1 MIVTINGIP
10 VYDAL
15 ITDEECGMNRIS
27 LVDAPAVDADF
38 LAFAKEKTPQ
48 MYSVTDEEKRIVRGV
63 VMRADYPIYRKDS
76 RRGEYYVIFKADTI
90 RLMAEKYLLESKQ
103 NEVNLDH
110 QEDTEVDGVQM
121 VQWFI
126 KDSANGIN
134 PAGFEDIA
142 DGSLFAEFHVVND
155 DVWASI
161 KEGTYNGFSLEGV
174 YDMQPETN
182 VSEVEEIV
190 DVLDGI
196 FSKLYKQDKM
206 SKLARFKEALAKIL
220 VECGSTTTDKGIL
233 YWESDA
239 DLKEGDEVFVEDAEG
254 NRTPAPSGDYT
265 TSDGKVIVVVD
276 GKVAEIKDAE
286 AEVAPEEP
294 ESADDNNE
302 GGNDNEGGDNTPAGG
317 EGGEGGNDTPGDG
330 EGGEGGEGG
339 NDTPA
344 DPEQPEQPVE
354 GADDDEIQERIK
366 ALEDM
371 VAMICEYLGIGGAV
385 EPETLPVAMASMKKE
400 IESLKGKP
408 MAKPAHEEV
417 VASAQN
423 KPTGI
428 KGIDRLA
435 RIMSA
440 K

>member
-15 ITDEECGMNRIS
+15 ITDDECGMNRIS

-38 LAFAKEKTPQ
+38 LAFAKDKALQ
-48 MYSVTDEEKRIVRGV
+48 MYSVTDEDKRIVRGV
-63 VMRADYPIYRKDS
+63 IMRADYPIYRRDK
-76 RRGEYYVIFKADTI
+76 RGEYYVIYKADTI
-90 RLMAEKYLLESKQ
+90 RKMAEKYLLESKQ

-110 QEDTEVDGVQM
+110 QDDTDVDGVQM

-126 KDSANGIN
+126 KDSENGIN
-134 PAGFEDIA
+134 PAGFEEIA
-142 DGSLFAEFHVVND
+142 DGSLFAEFHVIND
-155 DVWASI
+155 EVWASI
-161 KEGTYNGFSLEGV
+161 KDGTYKGFSLEGV
-174 YDMQPETN
+174 FDMQPETN
-182 VSEVEEIV
+182 VSQVEEIV

-196 FSKLYKQDKM
+196 FSKLYKNDKM
-206 SKLARFKEALAKIL
+206 SKLARLKEALSKIL
-220 VECGSTTTDKGIL
+220 VECGDVTTDKGIL

-254 NRTPAPSGDYT
+254 NKTPAPDGDYT

-276 GKVAEIKDAE
+276 GKVAEIKDAK

-294 ESADDNNE
+294 ESDDDNN
-302 GGNDNEGGDNTPAGG
+302 NDG
-317 EGGEGGNDTPGDG
+317 EGGEGGNDAPGD
-330 EGGEGGEGG
+330 E
-339 NDTPA
+339 TPA

-354 GADDDEIQERIK
+354 GADDDALEERIK
-366 ALEDM
+366 ALEDV
-371 VAMICEYLGIGGAV
+371 VAMVCEYLGIV
-385 EPETLPVAMASMKKE
+385 EFNKQEKLPTLMAAMQKE
-400 IESLKGKP
+400 IDALKGKP

-423 KPTGI
+423 KPTGN

-435 RIMSA
+435 QIMGA

>member
-1 MIVTINGIP
+1 MIVTIDGIP

-15 ITDEECGMNRIS
+15 ITDDDCGMNRIS

-38 LAFAKEKTPQ
+38 LAFAKDKALQ
-48 MYSVTDEEKRIVRGV
+48 MYSVSDEEKRIVRGV
-63 VMRADYPIYRKDS
+63 IMRADYPIYRRDK
-76 RRGEYYVIFKADTI
+76 RGEYYVIYKADTI
-90 RLMAEKYLLESKQ
+90 RKMAEKYLLESKQ

-110 QEDTEVDGVQM
+110 QDDTDVDGVQM

-126 KDSANGIN
+126 KDSENGIN
-134 PAGFEDIA
+134 PAGFEEIA
-142 DGSLFAEFHVVND
+142 DGSLFAEFHVIND
-155 DVWASI
+155 EVWASI
-161 KEGTYNGFSLEGV
+161 KEGTYKGFSLEGV
-174 YDMQPETN
+174 FDMQPETN

-196 FSKLYKQDKM
+196 FSKLYKNDKM

-220 VECGSTTTDKGIL
+220 VECGNVTTDRGIL

-254 NRTPAPSGDYT
+254 NRTPAPDGDYT

-276 GKVAEIKDAE
+276 GKVAEIKDAK

-294 ESADDNNE
+294 ESDDDNN
-302 GGNDNEGGDNTPAGG
+302 NDGEGGDNTPA
-317 EGGEGGNDTPGDG
+317 DG

-339 NDTPA
+339 NDTPETPDTPDTPGNETPA

-354 GADDDEIQERIK
+354 GADDDALEERIK
-366 ALEDM
+366 ALEDV
-371 VAMICEYLGIGGAV
+371 VAMVCEYLGIV
-385 EPETLPVAMASMKKE
+385 EFNKQEKLPTLMAAMQKE
-400 IESLKGKP
+400 IDALKGKP

-435 RIMSA
+435 QIMGA

>member
-15 ITDEECGMNRIS
+15 ITDDECGMNRIS

-38 LAFAKEKTPQ
+38 LAFAKDKALQ
-48 MYSVTDEEKRIVRGV
+48 MYSVTDEDKRIVRGV
-63 VMRADYPIYRKDS
+63 IMRADYPIYRRDK
-76 RRGEYYVIFKADTI
+76 RGEYYVIYKADTI
-90 RLMAEKYLLESKQ
+90 RKMAEKYLLESKQ

-110 QEDTEVDGVQM
+110 QDDTDVDGVQM

-126 KDSANGIN
+126 KDSENGIN
-134 PAGFEDIA
+134 PAGFEEIA
-142 DGSLFAEFHVVND
+142 DGSLFAEFHVIND
-155 DVWASI
+155 EVWASI
-161 KEGTYNGFSLEGV
+161 KDGTYKGFSLEGV
-174 YDMQPETN
+174 FDMQPETN
-182 VSEVEEIV
+182 VSQVEEIV

-196 FSKLYKQDKM
+196 FSKLYKNDKM
-206 SKLARFKEALAKIL
+206 SKMARLKEALSKIL
-220 VECGSTTTDKGIL
+220 VECGDVTTDKGIL

-239 DLKEGDEVFVEDAEG
+239 DLKEGDEVFVQDAEG
-254 NRTPAPSGDYT
+254 NKTPAPDGDYT

-276 GKVAEIKDAE
+276 GKVAEIKDAK

-294 ESADDNNE
+294 ESDDDNN
-302 GGNDNEGGDNTPAGG
+302 N
-317 EGGEGGNDTPGDG
+317 DG

-339 NDTPA
+339 NDAPGDETPGDETPA

-354 GADDDEIQERIK
+354 GADDDALEERIK
-366 ALEDM
+366 ALEDV
-371 VAMICEYLGIGGAV
+371 VAMVCEYLGIV
-385 EPETLPVAMASMKKE
+385 EFNKQEKLPTLMAAMQKE
-400 IESLKGKP
+400 IDALKGKP

-417 VASAQN
+417 VASVQN

-435 RIMSA
+435 QIMGA

>member
-15 ITDEECGMNRIS
+15 ITDDECGMNRIS

-38 LAFAKEKTPQ
+38 LAFAKDKALQ
-48 MYSVTDEEKRIVRGV
+48 MYSVTDEDKRIVRGV
-63 VMRADYPIYRKDS
+63 IMRADYPIYRRDK
-76 RRGEYYVIFKADTI
+76 RGEYYVIYKADTI
-90 RLMAEKYLLESKQ
+90 RKMAEKYLLESKQ

-110 QEDTEVDGVQM
+110 QDDTDVDGVQM

-126 KDSANGIN
+126 KDSENGIN
-134 PAGFEDIA
+134 PAGFEEIA
-142 DGSLFAEFHVVND
+142 DGSLFAEFHVIND
-155 DVWASI
+155 EVWASI
-161 KEGTYNGFSLEGV
+161 KDGTYKGFSLEGV
-174 YDMQPETN
+174 FDMQPETN
-182 VSEVEEIV
+182 VSQVEEIV

-196 FSKLYKQDKM
+196 FSKLYKNDKM
-206 SKLARFKEALAKIL
+206 SKMARLKEALSKIL
-220 VECGSTTTDKGIL
+220 VECGDVTTDKGIL

-254 NRTPAPSGDYT
+254 NKTPAPDGDYT

-276 GKVAEIKDAE
+276 GKVAEIKDAK

-294 ESADDNNE
+294 ESDDDNN
-302 GGNDNEGGDNTPAGG
+302 NDG
-317 EGGEGGNDTPGDG
+317 EGGEGGNDVPGD
-330 EGGEGGEGG
+330 E
-339 NDTPA
+339 TPA

-354 GADDDEIQERIK
+354 GADDDALEERIK
-366 ALEDM
+366 ALEDV
-371 VAMICEYLGIGGAV
+371 VAMVCEYLGIV
-385 EPETLPVAMASMKKE
+385 EFNKQEKLPTLMAAMQKE
-400 IESLKGKP
+400 IDALKGKP

-423 KPTGI
+423 KPTGN

-435 RIMSA
+435 QIMGA

>member
-15 ITDEECGMNRIS
+15 ITDDECGMNRIS

-38 LAFAKEKTPQ
+38 LAFAKDKALQ
-48 MYSVTDEEKRIVRGV
+48 MYSVTDEDKRIVRGV
-63 VMRADYPIYRKDS
+63 IMRADYPIYRRDK
-76 RRGEYYVIFKADTI
+76 RGEYYVIYKADTI
-90 RLMAEKYLLESKQ
+90 RKMAEKYLLESKQ

-110 QEDTEVDGVQM
+110 QDDTDVDGVQM

-126 KDSANGIN
+126 KDSENGIN
-134 PAGFEDIA
+134 PAGFEEIA
-142 DGSLFAEFHVVND
+142 DGSLFAEFHVIND
-155 DVWASI
+155 EVWASI
-161 KEGTYNGFSLEGV
+161 KEGTYKGFSLEGV
-174 YDMQPETN
+174 FDMQPETN

-196 FSKLYKQDKM
+196 FSKLYKNDKM
-206 SKLARFKEALAKIL
+206 SKLARLKEALSKIL
-220 VECGSTTTDKGIL
+220 VECGDVTTDKGIL

-254 NRTPAPSGDYT
+254 NKTPAPDGDYT

-276 GKVAEIKDAE
+276 GKVAEIKDAK

-294 ESADDNNE
+294 ESDDDNN
-302 GGNDNEGGDNTPAGG
+302 NDG
-317 EGGEGGNDTPGDG
+317 EGGEGGNDAPGD
-330 EGGEGGEGG
+330 E
-339 NDTPA
+339 TPA

-354 GADDDEIQERIK
+354 GADDDALEERIK
-366 ALEDM
+366 ALEDV
-371 VAMICEYLGIGGAV
+371 VAMVCEYLGIV
-385 EPETLPVAMASMKKE
+385 EFNKQEKLPTLMAAMQKE
-400 IESLKGKP
+400 IDALKGKP

-423 KPTGI
+423 KPTGN

-435 RIMSA
+435 QIMGA

>member
-15 ITDEECGMNRIS
+15 ITDDECGMNRIS

-38 LAFAKEKTPQ
+38 LAFAKDKALQ
-48 MYSVTDEEKRIVRGV
+48 MYSVTDEDKRIVRGV
-63 VMRADYPIYRKDS
+63 IMRADYPIYRRDK
-76 RRGEYYVIFKADTI
+76 RGEYYVIYKADTI
-90 RLMAEKYLLESKQ
+90 RKMAEKYLLESKQ

-110 QEDTEVDGVQM
+110 QDDTDVDGVQM

-126 KDSANGIN
+126 KDSENGIN
-134 PAGFEDIA
+134 PAGFEEIA
-142 DGSLFAEFHVVND
+142 DGSLFAEFHVIND
-155 DVWASI
+155 EVWASI
-161 KEGTYNGFSLEGV
+161 KEGTYKGFSLEGV
-174 YDMQPETN
+174 FDMQPETN

-196 FSKLYKQDKM
+196 FSKLYKNDKM
-206 SKLARFKEALAKIL
+206 SKLARLKEALSKIL
-220 VECGSTTTDKGIL
+220 VECGDVTTDKGIL

-239 DLKEGDEVFVEDAEG
+239 DLKEGDEVFVQDAEG
-254 NRTPAPSGDYT
+254 NKTPAPDGDYT

-276 GKVAEIKDAE
+276 GKVAEIKDAK

-294 ESADDNNE
+294 ESDDDNN
-302 GGNDNEGGDNTPAGG
+302 N
-317 EGGEGGNDTPGDG
+317 DG

-339 NDTPA
+339 NDVPGDETPA

-354 GADDDEIQERIK
+354 GADDDALEERIK
-366 ALEDM
+366 ALEDV
-371 VAMICEYLGIGGAV
+371 VAMVCEYLGIV
-385 EPETLPVAMASMKKE
+385 EFNKQEKLPTLMAAMQKE
-400 IESLKGKP
+400 IDALKGKP

-423 KPTGI
+423 KPTGN

-435 RIMSA
+435 QIMGA

>member
-1 MIVTINGIP
+1 MIVTIDGIP

-15 ITDEECGMNRIS
+15 ITDDDCGMNRIS

-38 LAFAKEKTPQ
+38 LAFAKDKALQ
-48 MYSVTDEEKRIVRGV
+48 MYSVSDEEKRIVRGV
-63 VMRADYPIYRKDS
+63 IMRADYPIYRRDK
-76 RRGEYYVIFKADTI
+76 RGEYYVIYKADTI
-90 RLMAEKYLLESKQ
+90 RKMAEKYLLESKQ

-110 QEDTEVDGVQM
+110 QEDTDVDGVQM

-126 KDSANGIN
+126 KDTSNGIN
-134 PAGFEDIA
+134 PAGFEEIA

-155 DVWASI
+155 EVWASI
-161 KEGTYNGFSLEGV
+161 KEGTYKGFSLEGV
-174 YDMQPETN
+174 FDMQPETN

-196 FSKLYKQDKM
+196 FSKLYKNDKM
-206 SKLARFKEALAKIL
+206 SKLARLKEALSKIL
-220 VECGSTTTDKGIL
+220 VECGNVTTDKGIL

-276 GKVAEIKDAE
+276 GKVAEIKDAK

-294 ESADDNNE
+294 ESDDDNN
-302 GGNDNEGGDNTPAGG
+302 NDGEGGDNTPA
-317 EGGEGGNDTPGDG
+317 DG

-339 NDTPA
+339 NDTPDTPGDETPA

-354 GADDDEIQERIK
+354 GADDDALEERIK
-366 ALEDM
+366 ALEDV
-371 VAMICEYLGIGGAV
+371 VAMVCEYLGIV
-385 EPETLPVAMASMKKE
+385 EFNKQEKLPTLMAAMQKE
-400 IESLKGKP
+400 IDALKGKP

-435 RIMSA
+435 QIMGA

>member
-15 ITDEECGMNRIS
+15 ITDDECGMNRIS

-38 LAFAKEKTPQ
+38 LAFAKDKALQ
-48 MYSVTDEEKRIVRGV
+48 MYSVTDEDKRIVRGV
-63 VMRADYPIYRKDS
+63 IMRADYPIYRRDK
-76 RRGEYYVIFKADTI
+76 RGEYYVIYKADTI
-90 RLMAEKYLLESKQ
+90 RKMAEKYLLESKQ

-110 QEDTEVDGVQM
+110 QDDTDVDGVQM

-126 KDSANGIN
+126 KDSENGIN
-134 PAGFEDIA
+134 PAGFEEIA
-142 DGSLFAEFHVVND
+142 DGSLFAEFHVIND
-155 DVWASI
+155 EVWASI
-161 KEGTYNGFSLEGV
+161 KDGTYKGFSLEGV
-174 YDMQPETN
+174 FDMQPETN
-182 VSEVEEIV
+182 VSQVEEIV

-196 FSKLYKQDKM
+196 FSKLYKNDKM
-206 SKLARFKEALAKIL
+206 SKMARLKEALSKIL
-220 VECGSTTTDKGIL
+220 VECGDVTTDKGIL

-239 DLKEGDEVFVEDAEG
+239 DLKEGDEVFVQDAEG
-254 NRTPAPSGDYT
+254 NKTPAPDGDYT

-276 GKVAEIKDAE
+276 GKVAEIKDAK

-294 ESADDNNE
+294 ESDDDNN
-302 GGNDNEGGDNTPAGG
+302 NDG
-317 EGGEGGNDTPGDG
+317 EGGEGGNDAPGDETPGD
-330 EGGEGGEGG
+330 E
-339 NDTPA
+339 TPA

-354 GADDDEIQERIK
+354 GADDDALEERIK
-366 ALEDM
+366 ALEDV
-371 VAMICEYLGIGGAV
+371 VAMVCEYLGIV
-385 EPETLPVAMASMKKE
+385 EFNKQEKLPTLMAAMRKE
-400 IESLKGKP
+400 IDALKGKP

-423 KPTGI
+423 KPTGN

-435 RIMSA
+435 QIMGA